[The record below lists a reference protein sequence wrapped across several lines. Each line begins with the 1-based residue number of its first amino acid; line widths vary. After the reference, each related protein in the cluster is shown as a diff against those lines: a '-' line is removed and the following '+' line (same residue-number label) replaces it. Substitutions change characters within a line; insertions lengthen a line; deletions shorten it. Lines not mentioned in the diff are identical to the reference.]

1 MDKDLKGKLRIG
13 VIGGSSVDETISA
26 LAYETGRLI
35 ARNNAILIS
44 GGLGGVMES
53 ACRGAKE
60 EGGMTIGILPT
71 RSKQDANPYVDIAIP
86 TGLGEARNL
95 IVVLSS
101 DAVIAIDGS
110 YGTLSEISF
119 ALLYKKPVF
128 GIKSWHLQ
136 QEGREDKGIVFCS
149 SPQEAVQKAIAMV
162 QKNRCA

>member
-1 MDKDLKGKLRIG
+1 MDEDLRSRLKIA
-13 VIGGSSVDETISA
+13 VIGGSLVDESVSA

-35 ARNNAILIS
+35 ARAGAILIS

-71 RSKQDANPYVDIAIP
+71 RSKQDANPYLDIAIP

-95 IVVLSS
+95 ILVLSS

-119 ALLYKKPVF
+119 ALLYKKPIF
-128 GIKSWHLQ
+128 GIRTWRIQ
-136 QEGREDKGIVFCS
+136 QEDREDKGIVFCF
-149 SPQEAVQKAIAMV
+149 SPQEAVQKAITLLRNKCV
-162 QKNRCA
+162 